1 MARLARGHPAGAYKL
16 IRPLNLT
23 LHKAGQVT
31 ISASTAFT
39 VTGAKN
45 GQGTTTVSAASAFTV
60 AGAKAAQGTATIT
73 ASAALS
79 GSGAKAASGT
89 VQIGATGTI
98 TVSGSAGAADF
109 DVIIGRPFVIVIG
122 PPREV
127 IP

>member
-1 MARLARGHPAGAYKL
+1 MAIRGRSYINYPL
-16 IRPLNLT
+16 VRPLNLT

-45 GQGTTTVSAASAFTV
+45 GQGTTTLSATAALTGSGTKTGQGSATISAATSDVTASGTK
-60 AGAKAAQGTATIT
+60 GGSGTAT
-73 ASAALS
+73 L
-79 GSGAKAASGT
+79 
-89 VQIGATGTI
+89 GATGAI
-98 TVSGSAGAADF
+98 TGSGMAASDF
-109 DVIIGRPFVIVIG
+109 DVIIGRPYVITIG